1 MQKHTRSTSTTTRKC
16 TAVRGCQN
24 NALPGRRTCGQHG
37 HRNSAT
43 ATKPIHLDRVLR
55 TWRDYETDT
64 TPIGLAI
71 ETTRLPEETPYIAG
85 VAVRDNGTILGLPT
99 TREGFKALLADWLNR
114 PGRSL
119 ADIELL
125 TPGHLPKA
133 DLSLAIC
140 NSAARLVAHDLGL
153 AVRS

>member
-1 MQKHTRSTSTTTRKC
+1 MKTRTTRKC
-16 TAVRGCQN
+16 CVKGCPN
-24 NALPGRRTCGQHG
+24 PPAKDRKTCGKHG
-37 HRNSAT
+37 KLRASRP
-43 ATKPIHLDRVLR
+43 TKTIKADRVLR
-55 TWRDYETDT
+55 DWRYYETDT
-64 TPIGLAI
+64 APIGLAVQV
-71 ETTRLPEETPYIAG
+71 TRLPEETPYLAG
-85 VAVRDNGTILGLPT
+85 VAIRDNGTILGLPT

-125 TPGHLPKA
+125 TPGHLPKH

-153 AVRS
+153 AVRA